1 MIGLHS
7 SASAG
12 VCSGST
18 YLGVEKAAARPGCD
32 ERMSSVYPRRR
43 YRAEAPAFDG
53 DTWRRR
59 MAAPDDD
66 ATACRRTRRHMTSAH
81 LMREGP

>member
-18 YLGVEKAAARPGCD
+18 YLGVEKVAARLGCD
-32 ERMSSVYPRRR
+32 ERISSVYPSRR
-43 YRAEAPAFDG
+43 YRADAPAFDG

-59 MAAPDDD
+59 MAAPDAD
-66 ATACRRTRRHMTSAH
+66 ATACRRTRTAS
-81 LMREGP
+81 